1 MNQRLSIDR
10 RRAKLPNRPSI
21 PKQIRLTWQP
31 ILPDTPRLPQNWVT
45 NLEVLVGIR
54 LPRPSD
60 QTEDT
65 RQSTSPTPPTH
76 P

>member
-65 RQSTSPTPPTH
+65 RQST
-76 P
+76 